1 MTTETNNSQTAS
13 IEERLT
19 AIEKAIEQ
27 LTEAIERQH
36 AEDRENLSKALY
48 QLRVLLSR
56 IGN

>member
-27 LTEAIERQH
+27 LTKAIETQR

-48 QLRVLLSR
+48 QLRVSLSHR
-56 IGN
+56 GN